1 MIDTSPV
8 TPDNL
13 HEHLQQGFALIADG
27 LTRHRE
33 VFQNHMIGDRQR
45 VDELHE
51 KLDTISSQLSDIT
64 DCLARMSR

>member
-1 MIDTSPV
+1 
-8 TPDNL
+8 
-13 HEHLQQGFALIADG
+13 